1 VELVGSIFKDRG
13 ERGDFGWMLRQPR
26 YEDALFMFNDNEEEF
41 RAHQAHV
48 PGSQMCQPGGGN
60 AIIRPY
66 QCQLPQR
73 AAGIPTGSHG
83 VGYGQL
89 DNHVRRVIDEAVGV
103 VASLLAS
110 GQFRRVIYSASNE
123 SGDLGTGIFRVRPE
137 VRAYIVEGLRRVV
150 ANG

>member
-1 VELVGSIFKDRG
+1 MELVGSIFNGSG
-13 ERGDFGWMLRQPR
+13 EPGDFGWMLRQPD
-26 YEDALFMFNDNEEEF
+26 YGDALFIFNDNEEEF
-41 RAHQAHV
+41 LAHQAHA
-48 PGSQMCQPGGGN
+48 PGSQKCHPGGGN

-73 AAGIPTGSHG
+73 ATGIPTGSHG
-83 VGYGQL
+83 VGYDQL

-137 VRAYIVEGLRRVV
+137 VRAYIIEGLRRVV